1 MTNRRRI
8 LARHGRTLLAA
19 GGIAGAAL
27 ASGFA
32 PPPPGFKGSSD
43 QDTAAY
49 AAIASGALVA
59 VCVVP
64 FLMRRGVTARRAW
77 MLIALVT
84 LALGMA
90 SFSSSGYI
98 QRRCTARYFST
109 PVIIGTELTPLGL
122 EYTRVNPDETRDEIL
137 DATQGQADR
146 VWTRSS
152 IARCRVLIASTYYLW
167 IPFLF
172 AALVAAVQAVPSAS
186 LPAVVGGAA
195 SGVRADANAPPVY
208 DVFISYRHGG
218 RDAEFARQ
226 LLDTLE
232 NDGYRV
238 AIDERDFPANAAF
251 LEEMERCV
259 RQSRFTVAILS
270 PRYLESGNCQEEAIV
285 CKVLDMGER
294 RRRLIPLMIESVALP
309 AWLYG
314 IVGIDCTKLDPLVDP
329 IEKLKGTIGSPL
341 AQPPRAAV

>member
-1 MTNRRRI
+1 MTNRRRV
-8 LARHGRTLLAA
+8 LTRHGRTLLAA

-32 PPPPGFKGSSD
+32 PLPPGFSRAAD
-43 QDTAAY
+43 RNTAVF
-49 AAIASGALVA
+49 AALASAALVA
-59 VCVVP
+59 LCIVP
-64 FLMRRGVTARRAW
+64 LLRRRGMMARHAW
-77 MLIALVT
+77 VAIAMVSLT
-84 LALGMA
+84 IGIAA
-90 SFSSSGYI
+90 FFTSGYV

-122 EYTRVNPDETRDEIL
+122 DYIRANPDETRDEIL
-137 DATQGQADR
+137 DATQGHAER

-152 IARCRVLIASTYYLW
+152 IARCRALIASTYYLW

-186 LPAVVGGAA
+186 LPAVVGAA
-195 SGVRADANAPPVY
+195 SGIRADANAPPLY

-251 LEEMERCV
+251 LDEMERCV
-259 RQSRFTVAILS
+259 RQSRFTVTILS

-294 RRRLIPLMIESVALP
+294 RRRLIPLMIEAVALP
-309 AWLYG
+309 AWLFG
-314 IVGIDCTKLDPLVDP
+314 VVGIDCTKVDPLVDP
-329 IEKLKGTIGSPL
+329 IEKLKATLGSPL
-341 AQPPRAAV
+341 PQPPRAVV